1 VEKVLTQEE
10 IDLLFR
16 KAQGT
21 APKAAPAA
29 TSRVVKPCDFRQAGQ
44 LGKEQVRQV
53 TLLHEAFAP
62 NLANSLGAYLRVGLQ
77 VSLVAVEQLV
87 YSEFLTRI
95 PEQTYFATSQL
106 MPLEE
111 ISGIQVDLSLAF
123 PMIDLLLGGPGQGLA
138 EPRDLTEIE
147 EQILESVIV
156 LVCRELENTWQSV
169 LPLKFQPGQ
178 RVKSTQIIS
187 LIPQAEHILNLSFE
201 LKLTDTRGNMNIV
214 FPAAVS
220 NMLLRKLAQQGMIQ
234 RRRFSTDNADR
245 LRELL
250 HDSKFTV
257 ELELGNIP
265 LRIREVVDML
275 PGEILPL
282 HHSLRESMAV
292 TVNGHPIFSGVPVS
306 CGPLRG
312 GLIQEL
318 VATRESAEKSGS

>member
-1 VEKVLTQEE
+1 VEKVLTQDE
-10 IDLLFR
+10 IDQLFR

-21 APKAAPAA
+21 APKAAPSAPA
-29 TSRVVKPCDFRQAGQ
+29 RMVKDCDFRQAGQ

-95 PEQTYFATSQL
+95 PEQTYFATCQL
-106 MPLEE
+106 LPLEE
-111 ISGIQVDLSLAF
+111 ISGIQLDLALAF

-147 EQILESVIV
+147 EQILESVSAV
-156 LVCRELENTWQSV
+156 VCRELQTTWHSV
-169 LPLKFQPGQ
+169 LPLEFQPGQ
-178 RVKSTQIIS
+178 RVKSSQIITM
-187 LIPQAEHILNLSFE
+187 IPHTEHILNLSFE
-201 LKLTDTRGNMNIV
+201 LRLTETRGNLNLV
-214 FPAAVS
+214 FPAAIS
-220 NMLLRKLAQQGMIQ
+220 NMLLRKLAQQGMLQ
-234 RRRFSTDNADR
+234 RRRPSAESAVR

-250 HDSKFTV
+250 QDCKFTV
-257 ELELGNIP
+257 ELELTRIP

-282 HHSLRESMAV
+282 RHSLRESMSV
-292 TVNGHPIFSGVPVS
+292 TVNGHSIFSGVPVS

-312 GLIQEL
+312 GLIQEIC
-318 VATRESAEKSGS
+318 VTKEPAEKTVS